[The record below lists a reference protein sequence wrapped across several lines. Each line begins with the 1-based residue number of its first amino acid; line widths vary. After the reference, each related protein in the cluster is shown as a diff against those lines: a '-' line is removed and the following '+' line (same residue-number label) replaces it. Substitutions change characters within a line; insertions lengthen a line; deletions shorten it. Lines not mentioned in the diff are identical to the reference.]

1 MIGKVFM
8 QLSNS
13 SQPYYYLA
21 NQKCYEN
28 LTDDVVPYGEVCT
41 HVYSGLHLFS
51 FDADLFETTFY
62 VTTRLQKDRYG
73 RLIDLEHVN
82 PKSKEAFA

>member
-1 MIGKVFM
+1 M
-8 QLSNS
+8 L
-13 SQPYYYLA
+13 
-21 NQKCYEN
+21 N
-28 LTDDVVPYGEVCT
+28 LTSCYGSIQTYHYFTRQELDDFLSYGEVCT

>member
-1 MIGKVFM
+1 MFDQMRCYDNTQTYYSFWNKNLADDF
-8 QLSNS
+8 LS
-13 SQPYYYLA
+13 
-21 NQKCYEN
+21 
-28 LTDDVVPYGEVCT
+28 YGEVCT

-51 FDADLFETTFY
+51 LDADLFETTFY

>member
-1 MIGKVFM
+1 M

-21 NQKCYEN
+21 NQKCYEY
-28 LTDDVVPYGEVCT
+28 LADFLPYGEVCT